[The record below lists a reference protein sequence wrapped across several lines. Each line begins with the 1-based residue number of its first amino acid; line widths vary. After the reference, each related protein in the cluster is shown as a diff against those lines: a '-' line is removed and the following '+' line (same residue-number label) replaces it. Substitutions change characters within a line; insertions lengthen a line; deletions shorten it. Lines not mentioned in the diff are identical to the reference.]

1 MGIYAGICAAHG
13 LKDPDMQTQTSW
25 WPLRPRWTITLLVL
39 ALLAVIEAITRLG
52 LVPAVILSSPTKVAG
67 VLWQIVVS
75 GKVFPDLWRT
85 TWEVVLSVLLA
96 IAVGVPIGFGLWRT
110 PLLGRV
116 LEPYLVGTYAMPL
129 VLFYP
134 FLLVVFGLGATPVIL
149 IAASMGLIP
158 VILNSWAAFQQV
170 PDIYFRV
177 CASFRCTGA
186 RRFRRVIFP
195 AAAPMIFAG
204 FKLCLI
210 YSFVGVIV
218 MEFMVGNI
226 GLGFRVAYDY
236 DGFKI
241 DEMYAYVTIII
252 ALAAIVTVILTRGEA
267 RIRGEINNG

>member
-1 MGIYAGICAAHG
+1 MN
-13 LKDPDMQTQTSW
+13 KQTPRS
-25 WPLRPRWTITLLVL
+25 LRPRWTIALLVL
-39 ALLAVIEAITRLG
+39 ALLAVLEAVTRLG
-52 LVPAVILSSPTKVAG
+52 LVPVVILAAPTKVAQ
-67 VLWQIVVS
+67 VLWQLVIS

-85 TWEVVLSVLLA
+85 TWEVMLSVALA
-96 IAVGVPIGFGLWRT
+96 IATGVPIGFGLWRT

-134 FLLVVFGLGATPVIL
+134 FLLVVFGLGATPIVL
-149 IAASMGLIP
+149 IAAAMGVIP

-170 PDIYFRV
+170 PDIYFKV
-177 CASFRCTGA
+177 CASFRCKGS
-186 RRFRRVIFP
+186 RRFWKVVFP
-195 AAAPMIFAG
+195 ASAPLIFAG

-241 DEMYAYVTIII
+241 DEMYAYVTIIV
-252 ALAAIVTVILTRGEA
+252 ALAAVITAILAYEEK
-267 RIRGEINNG
+267 RIRGEISNG

>member
-1 MGIYAGICAAHG
+1 MH
-13 LKDPDMQTQTSW
+13 TQIPG
-25 WPLRPRWTITLLVL
+25 WPLKPRWTITLLVL
-39 ALLAVIEAITRLG
+39 ALLAIIEAVTRLG
-52 LVPAVILSSPTKVAG
+52 LVPAIILSSPTKVAA
-67 VLWQIVVS
+67 VLWQIVIS

-96 IAVGVPIGFGLWRT
+96 IGVGVPIGFGLWRT

-149 IAASMGLIP
+149 IAAAMGLIP

-170 PDIYFRV
+170 PEIYFKV
-177 CASFRCTGA
+177 CASFRCSGS
-186 RRFRRVIFP
+186 RRFWKVIFP
-195 AAAPMIFAG
+195 ASAPMIFAG

-241 DEMYAYVTIII
+241 DEMYAYVTLIV
-252 ALAAIVTVILTRGEA
+252 ALAAVITTVLARVEK
-267 RIRGEINNG
+267 RIRGEISNG

>member
-1 MGIYAGICAAHG
+1 MP
-13 LKDPDMQTQTSW
+13 KQSSW
-25 WPLRPRWTITLLVL
+25 WPLAPGWTIALLVL
-39 ALLAVIEAITRLG
+39 GFLVVVEIITRLG
-52 LVPAVILSSPTKVAG
+52 LVSIIIVAPPTKVAQA
-67 VLWQIVVS
+67 LWHIVVS
-75 GKVFPDLWRT
+75 GKVFPDFWRT
-85 TWEVVLSVLLA
+85 TWEVVVSVLLA
-96 IAVGVPIGFGLWRT
+96 IAIGVPAGFGLWRM
-110 PLLGRV
+110 PLAGRV

-134 FLLVVFGLGATPVIL
+134 FLLVVFGLGAAPVVI

-158 VILNSWAAFQQV
+158 VILNSWAAFRQV
-170 PDIYFRV
+170 PDIYFKV
-177 CASFRCTGA
+177 SASYRCTGA

-210 YSFVGVIV
+210 YAFVGVIV

-241 DEMYAYVTIII
+241 DEMYAYVAIIV
-252 ALAAIVTVILTRGEA
+252 ALAAVVTTVLTRIET
-267 RIRGEINNG
+267 RIRGEISNG

>member
-1 MGIYAGICAAHG
+1 MWARDCNMDKQI
-13 LKDPDMQTQTSW
+13 LR
-25 WPLRPRWTITLLVL
+25 WPLRPGWTITLLVL
-39 ALLAVIEAITRLG
+39 AFLIIIEMITQLG
-52 LVPAVILSSPTKVAG
+52 LVPAVILSSPTKVAS

-75 GKVFPDLWRT
+75 GAVFPHLWRT

-96 IAVGVPIGFGLWRT
+96 IAVGVPIGFGLWRI
-110 PLLGRV
+110 PVIGRV

-134 FLLVVFGLGATPVIL
+134 FLLVVFGLGATPIIL
-149 IAASMGLIP
+149 IAAAMGLIP
-158 VILNSWAAFQQV
+158 VVLNSWAAFQQV
-170 PDIYFRV
+170 PDIYFKV
-177 CASFRCTGA
+177 CASFRCTGP
-186 RRFRRVIFP
+186 RRFLRVVFP
-195 AAAPMIFAG
+195 ASAPMIFAG

-252 ALAAIVTVILTRGEA
+252 ALAAVITAVLARGER

>member
-1 MGIYAGICAAHG
+1 MH
-13 LKDPDMQTQTSW
+13 KQTSW
-25 WPLRPRWTITLLVL
+25 WPLRPGWTIAILVL
-39 ALLAVIEAITRLG
+39 GFLVLTELITRLG
-52 LVPAVILSSPTKVAG
+52 LVPAIIVAPPTKVAQA
-67 VLWQIVVS
+67 LWHIVAS
-75 GKVFPDLWRT
+75 GEVFPDFWRT
-85 TWEVVLSVLLA
+85 TWEVIVSVLLA
-96 IAVGVPIGFGLWRT
+96 IAVGVPIGFGLWRA
-110 PLLGRV
+110 PLIGRV

-134 FLLVVFGLGATPVIL
+134 FLLVAFGLGAVPIII
-149 IAASMGLIP
+149 IAASMGVIP
-158 VILNSWAAFQQV
+158 VILNSWAAFREV

-177 CASFRCTGA
+177 SHSFRCTGV

-218 MEFMVGNI
+218 MEFMIGNI

-252 ALAAIVTVILTRGEA
+252 ALAAVVTTILTRTET
-267 RIRGEINNG
+267 RIRRETDDA